1 MIIQGCFF
9 FLLIYS
15 VILHHVSQYE
25 AFLAYGELGTVP
37 ISEPRVSGL
46 GTACLWK
53 GSWCDTSAAPHA
65 ALPASGFCI
74 IILDQVHPGCD
85 STSSEE
91 QWGRCSP
98 RENKVRPEGWQR
110 LALLW
115 IKQEIRLWGGRV
127 CAEWN
132 THDTNCRAQRRFV
145 IWISLAFLLI
155 PSKVIPFSLSSSAS
169 IATKS
174 IPTPCKWLEQGIL
187 PVRVSTAGWKT
198 VSLPEKSW
206 MKSTF
211 AFPLKFSVSLWNN
224 VKHKIYVKNE
234 NISNQSMVSLQNEHF
249 PKEEDESV

>member
-1 MIIQGCFF
+1 M
-9 FLLIYS
+9 
-15 VILHHVSQYE
+15 
-25 AFLAYGELGTVP
+25 
-37 ISEPRVSGL
+37 
-46 GTACLWK
+46 
-53 GSWCDTSAAPHA
+53 
-65 ALPASGFCI
+65 
-74 IILDQVHPGCD
+74 
-85 STSSEE
+85 
-91 QWGRCSP
+91 
-98 RENKVRPEGWQR
+98 
-110 LALLW
+110 
-115 IKQEIRLWGGRV
+115 
-127 CAEWN
+127 
-132 THDTNCRAQRRFV
+132 